1 MFRAK
6 LFVSTA
12 SSALLALAISAGDA
26 TAQGMKALAGSYSI
40 VSSGSMVDGKRVE
53 TYGEKPK
60 GMLILNGDGRY
71 QLSILRNDLPKF
83 TSNARVKG
91 TVEENKAVVGGS
103 INHFGRYSVDEKEKT
118 ITFNIEASIFPNW
131 AGTTQKRPFTLKGG
145 TLTYQ
150 VQASSGGTGAG
161 EVVWQRNK

>member
-1 MFRAK
+1 MDRLS
-6 LFVSTA
+6 LFISAA
-12 SSALLALAISAGDA
+12 SSAFLVLAFSTGEVS
-26 TAQGMKALAGSYSI
+26 AQGMKALAGSYSI
-40 VSSGSMVDGKRVE
+40 VSSSGMIDGKRVE

-60 GMLILNGDGRY
+60 GMLILSGDGRY

-83 TSNARVKG
+83 ASNARIKG
-91 TVEENKAVVGGS
+91 TAEENKAVVGGA

-118 ITFNIEASIFPNW
+118 ITFNIEASTFPNW
-131 AGTTQKRPFTLKGG
+131 AGTIQKRPFTLKGG

-150 VQASSGGTGAG
+150 VLASSGGTGSG

>member
-1 MFRAK
+1 MTRAR

-12 SSALLALAISAGDA
+12 SSALLALAISASDA
-26 TAQGMKALAGSYSI
+26 AAQGMKSLAGSYSI
-40 VSSGSMVDGKRVE
+40 VSSAGTVDGKRVE

-60 GMLILNGDGRY
+60 GMLILSGNGQY

-83 TSNARVKG
+83 VSNARVKG
-91 TVEENKAVVGGS
+91 TPEENKAVVGGS

-118 ITFNIEASIFPNW
+118 ITFNIDGSTFPNW
-131 AGTTQKRPFTLKGG
+131 AGTTQKRPYTLKGG

-150 VQASSGGTGAG
+150 VLSSSGGTGSG
-161 EVVWQRNK
+161 EVVWQRIK

>member
-1 MFRAK
+1 
-6 LFVSTA
+6 
-12 SSALLALAISAGDA
+12 LLALAISAGDA
-26 TAQGMKALAGSYSI
+26 AAQGMKALAGSYSI
-40 VSSGSMVDGKRVE
+40 VSSSGMVDGKRAE

-83 TSNARVKG
+83 ASNARVKG
-91 TVEENKAVVGGS
+91 TPEENKAVVGGA

-118 ITFNIEASIFPNW
+118 ITFNVEGSTFPNW

-150 VQASSGGTGAG
+150 VLASSAGTGSG
-161 EVVWQRNK
+161 EVIWQRIK